1 MTHPPRLRDSVWAS
15 GDVWHASTPRGELRL
30 MLNSEPLNTA
40 DTSTDSSQDNPL
52 ARIVAEKL
60 PEGVDSVF
68 RVDLERIRFSPYF
81 SRLSAVTQVIP
92 QAGSGTVIHN
102 RLTHSLKVTAVARSI
117 AVSLRHRAGDDW
129 TAISELGGCDHIV
142 VQAAASAHDLG
153 HPPFGH
159 LGEQV
164 LDRLARERLGLA
176 DGFEGNAQT
185 FRILT
190 ELDNSDASERG
201 LNLTAAVRAAVL
213 KYPWSRNEWGHA
225 RDLPAHQLPRGV
237 GIDPEHGAGKFST
250 YALDAAELTAV
261 KNCYPRIGEYQ
272 QTVECSVM
280 DVADDIAYS
289 VHDLD
294 DFYRAGVLQYPTVA
308 AELNGW
314 LDNHTAFARLDDA
327 ELEASLRTPG
337 HSLEKTWRHIAKKDG
352 WIADEGEF
360 RDAVRRVDEGLVES
374 LLSNP
379 FDGGIDAERRV
390 AAFTRHW
397 IDRLKS
403 AIAFEAHPNV
413 RSGHVRL
420 ARDAWH
426 DVVVLKFVHT
436 RFVLD
441 RADLTIYQRGQAR
454 VLESLVEGFHAWL
467 SDPNDAARAPRR
479 LLDSVAATIES
490 YAELARSE
498 PSYTNDV
505 VRLGRARAVI
515 DYIASFTD
523 AQAMS
528 AAALIG
534 GTSDRLWDDGRSL

>member
-1 MTHPPRLRDSVWAS
+1 MRNSDPIKGAEDPTKAFSVPATERTF
-15 GDVWHASTPRGELRL
+15 AEEL
-30 MLNSEPLNTA
+30 P
-40 DTSTDSSQDNPL
+40 D
-52 ARIVAEKL
+52 
-60 PEGVDSVF
+60 GVDSAF

-92 QAGSGTVIHN
+92 QAGSGTVVHN

-117 AVSLRHRAGDDW
+117 AVSLRNRGGKAWD
-129 TAISELGGCDHIV
+129 TITELGGCDHIV

-164 LDRLARERLGLA
+164 LDRLARQRLGLA

-190 ELDNSDASERG
+190 ELDNCHASERG
-201 LNLTAAVRAAVL
+201 LNLTVAVRAAVL
-213 KYPWSRNEWGHA
+213 KYPWSRDDWRHGDA
-225 RDLPAHQLPRGV
+225 GPAHQLPRGV
-237 GIDPEHGAGKFST
+237 GIDRDLGAVKFSA
-250 YALDAAELTAV
+250 YALDAAELAEV
-261 KNCYPRIGEYQ
+261 KSRYPQIGKHQ
-272 QTVECSVM
+272 QTIECSVM
-280 DVADDIAYS
+280 DIADDIAYS

-308 AELNGW
+308 AELDGW
-314 LDNHTAFARLDDA
+314 LDNQAALSRLDNA
-327 ELEASLRTPG
+327 TLESNLRTPG
-337 HSLEKTWRHIAKKDG
+337 HSLERAWRLTAQKDG

-360 RDAVRRVDEGLVES
+360 QDAVLRVKEGLVES
-374 LLSNP
+374 LLSTP
-379 FDGGIDAERRV
+379 FDGGAAAERRV
-390 AAFTRHW
+390 TAFTHHW
-397 IDRLKS
+397 IDRLKD
-403 AIAFEAHPNV
+403 AIEVEAQPNI

-467 SDPNDAARAPRR
+467 ADPNDAPRAPRR
-479 LLDSVAATIES
+479 LLDSVEATIDS
-490 YAELARSE
+490 YAELQRTE
-498 PSYTNDV
+498 PHHGDYV
-505 VRLGRARAVI
+505 VRLGRARAII

-523 AQAMS
+523 AQAMT

>member
-1 MTHPPRLRDSVWAS
+1 M
-15 GDVWHASTPRGELRL
+15 
-30 MLNSEPLNTA
+30 
-40 DTSTDSSQDNPL
+40 
-52 ARIVAEKL
+52 
-60 PEGVDSVF
+60 
-68 RVDLERIRFSPYF
+68 
-81 SRLSAVTQVIP
+81 
-92 QAGSGTVIHN
+92 HN

-117 AVSLRHRAGDDW
+117 AVSLRNRGGADW
-129 TAISELGGCDHIV
+129 KAITELGGCDHIV

-190 ELDNSDASERG
+190 DLDSCDASARG
-201 LNLTAAVRAAVL
+201 LNLTVAVRAAVL
-213 KYPWSRNEWGHA
+213 KYPWSRSEWQQELEGSPHE
-225 RDLPAHQLPRGV
+225 LPRGV
-237 GIDPEHGAGKFST
+237 GLDRELGAAKFSAYT
-250 YALDAAELTAV
+250 LDAAELAQV
-261 KNCYPRIGEYQ
+261 KKSYPRIGEHQ

-280 DVADDIAYS
+280 DIADDIAYS

-294 DFYRAGVLQYPTVA
+294 DFYRAGVLQYPTIA
-308 AELNGW
+308 AELDGW
-314 LDNHTAFARLDDA
+314 LDNRAALSQLDDA
-327 ELEASLRTPG
+327 TLESTLRTPG
-337 HSLEKTWRHIAKKDG
+337 NSLERTWRRLAEKDG

-360 RDAVRRVDEGLVES
+360 RDAVIRVQQDLVEGL
-374 LLSNP
+374 LSIP
-379 FDGGIDAERRV
+379 FDGGVDAERRV

-397 IDRLKS
+397 IDRLKA
-403 AIAFEAHPNV
+403 AIAFEANPNV

-420 ARDAWH
+420 TQDAWH

-454 VLESLVEGFHAWL
+454 VLESLVEGFHTWL
-467 SDPNDAARAPRR
+467 ADPNDSPRAPRR
-479 LLDSVAATIES
+479 LLDSVEASIDS
-490 YAELARSE
+490 YAEIASTDQRAG
-498 PSYTNDV
+498 TDI

-528 AAALIG
+528 VAALIG

>member
-1 MTHPPRLRDSVWAS
+1 MSLAPSDVCHALTAHGELGWMRNSDLTPSPTDSADSADVPSIGVAERLIAEQLRD
-15 GDVWHASTPRGELRL
+15 
-30 MLNSEPLNTA
+30 
-40 DTSTDSSQDNPL
+40 
-52 ARIVAEKL
+52 
-60 PEGVDSVF
+60 GVDSAF

-117 AVSLRHRAGDDW
+117 SVSLRNRGGDAW
-129 TAISELGGCDHIV
+129 NTITELGGCDHIV

-164 LDRLARERLGLA
+164 LDRLARERLGLT

-190 ELDNSDASERG
+190 DLDNCDASQRG
-201 LNLTAAVRAAVL
+201 LNLTVAVRAAVL
-213 KYPWSRNEWGHA
+213 KYPWA
-225 RDLPAHQLPRGV
+225 RGDWSHDGTTPPNQLPRGV
-237 GIDPEHGAGKFST
+237 GIDREAGAAKFSA
-250 YALDAAELTAV
+250 YVLDADELAEV
-261 KNCYPRIGEYQ
+261 KSRYPRIGEHQ

-308 AELNGW
+308 AELDGW
-314 LDNHTAFARLDDA
+314 LDNQTVLSQLDDA
-327 ELEASLRTPG
+327 TLEATLRTPG
-337 HSLEKTWRHIAKKDG
+337 NSLERAWRHIAKKDA

-360 RDAVRRVDEGLVES
+360 RDAVLRVKEGLVEG
-374 LLSNP
+374 LLSIP

-397 IDRLKS
+397 IDRLKG
-403 AIAFEAHPNV
+403 AIAVEANPNV

-467 SDPNDAARAPRR
+467 ADPIDAPRAPRR
-479 LLDSVAATIES
+479 LLDSVEATIES
-490 YAELARSE
+490 YAELSRTGS
-498 PSYTNDV
+498 TRGGDT

>member
-1 MTHPPRLRDSVWAS
+1 MH
-15 GDVWHASTPRGELRL
+15 
-30 MLNSEPLNTA
+30 NSEFTKHPA
-40 DTSTDSSQDNPL
+40 DTSDTSSIS
-52 ARIVAEKL
+52 AVERTVAENL
-60 PEGVDSVF
+60 PDGVDSAF

-117 AVSLRHRAGDDW
+117 AVSLRHRGGADW
-129 TAISELGGCDHIV
+129 KAITELGGCDHIV

-185 FRILT
+185 FHILT
-190 ELDNSDASERG
+190 DLDNCDVSERG
-201 LNLTAAVRAAVL
+201 LNLTVAVRAAVL
-213 KYPWSRNEWGHA
+213 KYPWARNDWNPTTA
-225 RDLPAHQLPRGV
+225 TQAHQLPRGV
-237 GIDPEHGAGKFST
+237 GVDPEGGAAKFSA
-250 YALDAAELTAV
+250 YALDSRELMEV
-261 KNCYPRIGEYQ
+261 KSRYPRIGEHQ

-308 AELNGW
+308 GELDGW
-314 LDNHTAFARLDDA
+314 IDNHAALSRVDD
-327 ELEASLRTPG
+327 ETLERTLRTPG
-337 HSLEKTWRHIAKKDG
+337 NSLERAWRHIAKKDG
-352 WIADEGEF
+352 WIANEGEF
-360 RDAVRRVDEGLVES
+360 RDAVLRVKERLVES
-374 LLSNP
+374 LLSIP

-390 AAFTRHW
+390 DAFTRHW
-397 IDRLKS
+397 INRLKG
-403 AIAFEAHPNV
+403 AIAFEANPNV

-420 ARDAWH
+420 AQDAWH

-467 SDPNDAARAPRR
+467 ADPSDAPRAPRR
-479 LLDSVAATIES
+479 LLDSVEATIES
-490 YAELARSE
+490 YAELARTD
-498 PSYTNDV
+498 PGYGGDIA
-505 VRLGRARAVI
+505 RLARARAVI

>member
-1 MTHPPRLRDSVWAS
+1 MEFTTGPTGPSNAPSVDAL
-15 GDVWHASTPRGELRL
+15 DRT
-30 MLNSEPLNTA
+30 
-40 DTSTDSSQDNPL
+40 
-52 ARIVAEKL
+52 IIEKL
-60 PEGVDSVF
+60 PDGVDSGF

-117 AVSLRHRAGDDW
+117 AVSLRARGGADW
-129 TAISELGGCDHIV
+129 NTITRLGGCDHIV

-164 LDRLARERLGLA
+164 LDRVARERLGLA

-190 ELDNSDASERG
+190 DLDNCDASERG
-201 LNLTAAVRAAVL
+201 LNLTVAVKAAVL
-213 KYPWSRNEWGHA
+213 KYPWSRNDWRHEDA
-225 RDLPAHQLPRGV
+225 APAHQLPRGV
-237 GIDPEHGAGKFST
+237 GINRELGAAKFSA
-250 YALDAAELTAV
+250 YVLDAAELTEV
-261 KNCYPRIGEYQ
+261 KSRYPLIGEHQ

-280 DVADDIAYS
+280 DIADDIAYS

-294 DFYRAGVLQYPTVA
+294 DFYRSGVLQYPTIA
-308 AELNGW
+308 AELDAW
-314 LDNHTAFARLDDA
+314 LDNQAAFSELDDA
-327 ELEASLRTPG
+327 MLERTLRTRG
-337 HSLEKTWRHIAKKDG
+337 HSLERAWRRTAQKDG
-352 WIADEGEF
+352 WIADESEF
-360 RDAVRRVDEGLVES
+360 RDAVLRVQEGLVEG
-374 LLSNP
+374 LLAIP

-397 IDRLKS
+397 IDRLKG
-403 AIAFEAHPNV
+403 AIAVEASPNV

-467 SDPNDAARAPRR
+467 ADPNDAPRAPRR
-479 LLDSVAATIES
+479 LLDSVEATIES
-490 YAELARSE
+490 YAELAR
-498 PSYTNDV
+498 TNLEYGGDII
-505 VRLGRARAVI
+505 RLGRARAVI
-515 DYIASFTD
+515 DYVASFTD

-528 AAALIG
+528 AAALLG

>member
-1 MTHPPRLRDSVWAS
+1 MESARDPSSALA
-15 GDVWHASTPRGELRL
+15 GTTLERTTP
-30 MLNSEPLNTA
+30 
-40 DTSTDSSQDNPL
+40 
-52 ARIVAEKL
+52 EKL
-60 PEGVDSVF
+60 PDGVDSAF

-92 QAGSGTVIHN
+92 QAGSGTVVHN

-117 AVSLRHRAGDDW
+117 AVSLRNRGGEDW
-129 TAISELGGCDHIV
+129 DTITELGGCDHIV

-164 LDRLARERLGLA
+164 LDRLAKERLGLA

-190 ELDNSDASERG
+190 EIDNCHASERG
-201 LNLTAAVRAAVL
+201 LNLTVAVRAAVL
-213 KYPWSRNEWGHA
+213 KYPWA
-225 RDLPAHQLPRGV
+225 REDWRHDDAGPAHQLPRGV
-237 GIDPEHGAGKFST
+237 GIDRELGAAKFSAYT
-250 YALDAAELTAV
+250 LDAAELVEV
-261 KNCYPRIGEYQ
+261 KSRYPRIGKHQ

-294 DFYRAGVLQYPTVA
+294 DFYRAGVLQYPTIA
-308 AELNGW
+308 AELDSW
-314 LDNHTAFARLDDA
+314 LDNRVALSQLDNA
-327 ELEASLRTPG
+327 TLEANLRTPG
-337 HSLEKTWRHIAKKDG
+337 HSLERAWRHTVRKDG

-360 RDAVRRVDEGLVES
+360 QDAVRRVKEGLVES
-374 LLSNP
+374 LLSIP
-379 FDGGIDAERRV
+379 FDGGMEAERRV
-390 AAFTRHW
+390 ASFTHHW
-397 IDRLKS
+397 IDRLKGS
-403 AIAFEAHPNV
+403 IAVEANPDV

-454 VLESLVEGFHAWL
+454 VLASLVEGFHAWL
-467 SDPNDAARAPRR
+467 ADSKDAPRAPRR
-479 LLDSVAATIES
+479 LLDSVEATIES
-490 YAELARSE
+490 YAELKQANNSGL
-498 PSYTNDV
+498 DV

-523 AQAMS
+523 AQAMA

>member
-1 MTHPPRLRDSVWAS
+1 M
-15 GDVWHASTPRGELRL
+15 
-30 MLNSEPLNTA
+30 PLTG
-40 DTSTDSSQDNPL
+40 TEVRT
-52 ARIVAEKL
+52 IAETL
-60 PEGVDSVF
+60 PEGVDSEF

-117 AVSLRHRAGDDW
+117 AVSLRDRGGADW
-129 TAISELGGCDHIV
+129 KTITELGGCDRIV

-164 LDRLARERLGLA
+164 LDRLARERLGLT

-190 ELDNSDASERG
+190 DLDNCDASERG
-201 LNLTAAVRAAVL
+201 LNLTVAVRAAVL
-213 KYPWSRNEWGHA
+213 KYPWARNDWARNDWG
-225 RDLPAHQLPRGV
+225 PADAQRPHTLPRGV
-237 GIDPEHGAGKFST
+237 GVNPELGAAKFSA
-250 YALDAAELTAV
+250 YALEVAELAEV
-261 KNCYPRIGEYQ
+261 KSRYPHIGEHQ

-294 DFYRAGVLQYPTVA
+294 DFYRAGVLQYPTIA
-308 AELNGW
+308 AELDGW
-314 LDNHTAFARLDDA
+314 LDNQAALSQLDDA
-327 ELEASLRTPG
+327 TLETTLRTPG
-337 HSLEKTWRHIAKKDG
+337 NSLERAWRHIEKKDG

-360 RDAVRRVDEGLVES
+360 REAVLRVQEGLVDG
-374 LLSNP
+374 LLSIP

-397 IDRLKS
+397 IDRLKA
-403 AIAFEAHPNV
+403 AIAFEANPNV

-420 ARDAWH
+420 TQDAWH
-426 DVVVLKFVHT
+426 DVIVLKFVHT

-467 SDPNDAARAPRR
+467 SDPSDAPRAPRR
-479 LLDSVAATIES
+479 LLDSVEATTES
-490 YAELARSE
+490 YAKLARTD
-498 PSYTNDV
+498 PSYSGNV

-523 AQAMS
+523 AQAMA

>member
-1 MTHPPRLRDSVWAS
+1 MLATIEH
-15 GDVWHASTPRGELRL
+15 GELVW
-30 MLNSEPLNTA
+30 MQNSEVALG
-40 DTSTDSSQDNPL
+40 STDSHDALSASAMERTIP
-52 ARIVAEKL
+52 EKL
-60 PEGVDSVF
+60 PDGVDSAF

-117 AVSLRHRAGDDW
+117 AVSLRDRGGEDW
-129 TAISELGGCDHIV
+129 NTITKLGGCDRIV
-142 VQAAASAHDLG
+142 VQAASSAHDLG

-190 ELDNSDASERG
+190 EIDNCHASERG
-201 LNLTAAVRAAVL
+201 LNLTTAVRSAVL
-213 KYPWSRNEWGHA
+213 KYPWA
-225 RDLPAHQLPRGV
+225 REDWRHDDAGPAHELPRGV
-237 GIDPEHGAGKFST
+237 GIDRELGAAKFSAYT
-250 YALDAAELTAV
+250 LDAAELEEV
-261 KNCYPRIGEYQ
+261 KSRYPRIGKHQ

-294 DFYRAGVLQYPTVA
+294 DFYRAGVLQYPTIA
-308 AELNGW
+308 AELDVW
-314 LDNHTAFARLDDA
+314 LERRVALSQLDD
-327 ELEASLRTPG
+327 ETLESSLRTPG
-337 HSLEKTWRHIAKKDG
+337 HSLERAWRRTVQKDG
-352 WIADEGEF
+352 WIADAGEF
-360 RDAVRRVDEGLVES
+360 QDAVVRVKEGLVEG
-374 LLSNP
+374 LLSIP

-390 AAFTRHW
+390 AAFTHHW
-397 IDRLKS
+397 IDRLKGS
-403 AIAFEAHPNV
+403 IAVEANPDV

-420 ARDAWH
+420 TQDAWH

-467 SDPNDAARAPRR
+467 TDPNDAPRAPRR
-479 LLDSVAATIES
+479 LLDSVEATIES
-490 YAELARSE
+490 YAELARTDPRS
-498 PSYTNDV
+498 SADI

-528 AAALIG
+528 AAALLG

>member
-1 MTHPPRLRDSVWAS
+1 MDTSDSTRMAT
-15 GDVWHASTPRGELRL
+15 AAPTAALARRIPESTPER
-30 MLNSEPLNTA
+30 A
-40 DTSTDSSQDNPL
+40 DG
-52 ARIVAEKL
+52 A
-60 PEGVDSVF
+60 F

-117 AVSLRHRAGDDW
+117 AVALRDSDDD
-129 TAISELGGCDHIV
+129 TKRIITELGGCDHV
-142 VQAAASAHDLG
+142 VAQAASAAHDLG

-190 ELDNSDASERG
+190 TLDNSEVSEHG

-213 KYPWSRNEWGHA
+213 KYPWA
-225 RDLPAHQLPRGV
+225 RDEWRDEADVPADRLPRGV
-237 GIDPEHGAGKFST
+237 GIDRANGALKYSA
-250 YALDAAELTAV
+250 YLLNAAEMAEV
-261 KNCYPRIGEYQ
+261 RSAYPRIGANQ
-272 QTVECSVM
+272 QTIECSVM

-294 DFYRAGVLQYPTVA
+294 DFYRAGVLQHTTVA
-308 AELNGW
+308 AELETW
-314 LDNHTAFARLDDA
+314 LTRQRELA
-327 ELEASLRTPG
+327 ELDQATLLATLRTPG
-337 HSLEKTWRHIAKKDG
+337 HSLEWAWRRTAQKDG
-352 WIADEGEF
+352 WITDEGEF
-360 RDAVRRVDEGLVES
+360 RDAVIRVRDGLVEG
-374 LLSNP
+374 LLAVP
-379 FDGGIDAERRV
+379 FDGGVAAERRV

-397 IDRLKS
+397 IDRLKAS
-403 AIAFEAHPNV
+403 IAVEREPDV
-413 RSGHVRL
+413 RSSHVRL
-420 ARDAWH
+420 TQDAWH

-441 RADLTIYQRGQAR
+441 RPDLTIYQRGQAR

-467 SDPNDAARAPRR
+467 TDPDDVARAPRR
-479 LLDSVAATIES
+479 LLDSVESTIES
-490 YAELARSE
+490 YSELQRSG
-498 PSYTNDV
+498 THIGGDV

-528 AAALIG
+528 AAALLG

>member
-1 MTHPPRLRDSVWAS
+1 MRNSDATTGPADP
-15 GDVWHASTPRGELRL
+15 GDAPSFGAMDRT
-30 MLNSEPLNTA
+30 
-40 DTSTDSSQDNPL
+40 
-52 ARIVAEKL
+52 IAEKL
-60 PEGVDSVF
+60 PDGVDSAF

-117 AVSLRHRAGDDW
+117 AVSLRARGGDDW
-129 TAISELGGCDHIV
+129 NTITELGGCDHIV

-164 LDRLARERLGLA
+164 LDRVARERLGLA

-190 ELDNSDASERG
+190 DLDNCDASERG
-201 LNLTAAVRAAVL
+201 LNLTVAVRAAVL
-213 KYPWSRNEWGHA
+213 KYPWARNDWAHNAGTHEDA
-225 RDLPAHQLPRGV
+225 TPAHQLPRGV
-237 GIDPEHGAGKFST
+237 GMDRERGAAKFSA
-250 YALDAAELTAV
+250 YVLDAPELVDV
-261 KNCYPRIGEYQ
+261 KSHYPRIGERQ
-272 QTVECSVM
+272 QTIECSVM

-308 AELNGW
+308 GELDGW
-314 LDNHTAFARLDDA
+314 LEHQTALSELDDETLA
-327 ELEASLRTPG
+327 RSLRTKG
-337 HSLEKTWRHIAKKDG
+337 HSLERAWRHTAQKDG
-352 WIADEGEF
+352 WIADDGEF
-360 RDAVRRVDEGLVES
+360 RDAVLRVKEGLVEN
-374 LLSNP
+374 LLSTP

-397 IDRLKS
+397 IDRLKG
-403 AIAFEAHPNV
+403 AIAVEASPNV

-454 VLESLVEGFHAWL
+454 MLESLVEGFHAWL
-467 SDPNDAARAPRR
+467 ADPADAPRAPRR
-479 LLDSVAATIES
+479 LLDSVEATIES
-490 YAELARSE
+490 YANLDRAGLL
-498 PSYTNDV
+498 PGGDV
-505 VRLGRARAVI
+505 ARLGRARAII

-523 AQAMS
+523 AQAMT

>member
-1 MTHPPRLRDSVWAS
+1 MHNTDTPPHHTAHGTTRRD
-15 GDVWHASTPRGELRL
+15 TPPAGAENRTIREEL
-30 MLNSEPLNTA
+30 P
-40 DTSTDSSQDNPL
+40 D
-52 ARIVAEKL
+52 
-60 PEGVDSVF
+60 GVDSAF

-92 QAGSGTVIHN
+92 QAGSGTVVHN

-117 AVSLRHRAGDDW
+117 AVSLRNRGGADW
-129 TAISELGGCDHIV
+129 QAITELGGCDHIV

-164 LDRLARERLGLA
+164 LDRLARQRLGLE

-190 ELDNSDASERG
+190 DLDNSDALNRG
-201 LNLTAAVRAAVL
+201 LNLTVAVRAAVL
-213 KYPWSRNEWGHA
+213 KYPWTRSAWQRTITE
-225 RDLPAHQLPRGV
+225 PAHQVPRGV
-237 GIDPEHGAGKFST
+237 GPGGELGAAKFSA
-250 YALDAAELTAV
+250 YALDAAELALV
-261 KNCYPRIGEYQ
+261 RRSYPRIKEYQ

-294 DFYRAGVLQYPTVA
+294 DFYRAGVLQYPTIA
-308 AELNGW
+308 TELQSW
-314 LDNHTAFARLDDA
+314 LDNRTALSLLDD
-327 ELEASLRTPG
+327 ESLERTLLAPG
-337 HSLEKTWRHIAKKDG
+337 HSLERTRRRLTDKDG
-352 WIADEGEF
+352 WIADDGEF
-360 RDAVRRVDEGLVES
+360 RDAVIRVQEGLVEG
-374 LLSNP
+374 LLSIP
-379 FDGGIDAERRV
+379 FDGGVDAERRV
-390 AAFTRHW
+390 AAFTHHW

-403 AIAFEAHPNV
+403 AIAFEAQPDV

-420 ARDAWH
+420 TQDAWH
-426 DVVVLKFVHT
+426 DVAVLKFVHT

-467 SDPNDAARAPRR
+467 SDESDAARAPRR
-479 LLDSVAATIES
+479 LLDSVEASIES
-490 YAELARSE
+490 YANLARNE
-498 PSYTNDV
+498 PRYRADV

-523 AQAMS
+523 DQAMS
-528 AAALIG
+528 VAALIG
-534 GTSDRLWDDGRSL
+534 GTSNRLWEDGRSL

>member
-1 MTHPPRLRDSVWAS
+1 MAPAALTQSRKVPEPSAD
-15 GDVWHASTPRGELRL
+15 DIDGEF
-30 MLNSEPLNTA
+30 
-40 DTSTDSSQDNPL
+40 
-52 ARIVAEKL
+52 RI
-60 PEGVDSVF
+60 
-68 RVDLERIRFSPYF
+68 DLERIRFSPYF

-117 AVSLRHRAGDDW
+117 AVSLRNGPDEQAKQ
-129 TAISELGGCDHIV
+129 TIAELGGCDHVV

-164 LDRLARERLGLA
+164 LDRLARDRLGLI

-190 ELDNSDASERG
+190 TLDNCDATEQG

-213 KYPWSRNEWGHA
+213 KYPWTRDEWRGTE
-225 RDLPAHQLPRGV
+225 LPPTELPRGV
-237 GIDPEHGAGKFST
+237 GTDRENGALKYSA
-250 YALDAAELTAV
+250 YRVNAAELADV
-261 KNCYPRIGEYQ
+261 RSRYPNIAPHQ

-280 DVADDIAYS
+280 DIADDIAYS

-294 DFYRAGVLQYPTVA
+294 DFYRAGVLQYTTVA
-308 AELNGW
+308 AELENW
-314 LDNHTAFARLDDA
+314 LTHQQALA
-327 ELEASLRTPG
+327 ELDQGAVEASLTTPG
-337 HSLEKTWRHIAKKDG
+337 HSLELAWRRIHQKDR
-352 WIADEGEF
+352 WIADEGAF
-360 RDAVRRVDEGLVES
+360 REAVIRVQVGLVEG
-374 LLSNP
+374 LLSTP
-379 FDGGIDAERRV
+379 FDGGIAAERKV
-390 AAFTRHW
+390 AAFTRFW
-397 IDRLKS
+397 IDRLKAS
-403 AIAFEAHPNV
+403 VAVEATPNV

-420 ARDAWH
+420 TQDAWH

-467 SDPNDAARAPRR
+467 SDPDDAVRAPRR
-479 LLDSVAATIES
+479 LLDSVQSTTES
-490 YAELARSE
+490 FLALRSGEHGVRLSDAE
-498 PSYTNDV
+498 V
-505 VRLGRARAVI
+505 VRFGRARAVV

-534 GTSDRLWDDGRSL
+534 GTSDRLWNDGRSL